1 MKTSKFFA
9 LGIIFFALSS
19 FRVTGV
25 EVKGAQL
32 NNPDDG
38 NYVVVIGAFSIQQ
51 NAVKFTSKA
60 SQLNMDAKYEMNQS
74 RHLYYVYVLTTNDK
88 KQAID
93 EALRLRK
100 DSPYNDTWVFHGNF
114 GSSNSASNG
123 SDINPA
129 TAETISHVNAN
140 DPTVPSEK
148 TTTTESEQIADTKK
162 ETTTEKAAAVVAAA
176 TITNS
181 ASGEKEVPATDST
194 KTVETPEV
202 EISGKAYFFKIF
214 RSDDQTQ
221 VEGDIDVIDA
231 ERSRKIGTFTG
242 NKRVGIADPKNKE
255 GKISFV
261 CEIFGYR
268 KVLRDLNYSN
278 PVGDDIQ
285 IDENQTTVVPF
296 ELVRLQKGD
305 VAVMYNVFFFK
316 DAAIMRPESRF
327 EVTSLLQ
334 MLQENPKYKIK
345 IHGHTNGGAHGRIIS
360 LNDDNKDYF
369 ALNNTKDGIGSAKEL
384 SEQRAGVVK
393 EFLVSNGI
401 DEKRMEV
408 KAWGGKKPLYDKHSP
423 QAQSNVRVEIEIL
436 EN

>member
-1 MKTSKFFA
+1 MKTLNFFA

-19 FRVTGV
+19 FRATGL

-60 SQLNMDAKYEMNQS
+60 SQLHMDAKYEMNQS

-100 DSPYNDTWVFHGNF
+100 ESPYNDTWVFHGNF
-114 GSSNSASNG
+114 GSSNSASSG

-129 TAETISHVNAN
+129 TAEAISHVNTSDA
-140 DPTVPSEK
+140 TVPSEK
-148 TTTTESEQIADTKK
+148 TTNAESEQTAN
-162 ETTTEKAAAVVAAA
+162 TEKNAAVVAAA
-176 TITNS
+176 TVPNS
-181 ASGEKEVPATDST
+181 ASGEKELATNDST
-194 KTVETPEV
+194 KSVETPEV
-202 EISGKAYFFKIF
+202 EVSGKAYYFKIF

-231 ERSRKIGTFTG
+231 ERSRKMGTFTG

-268 KVLRDLNYSN
+268 KVLRDLNYTN
-278 PVGDDIQ
+278 PVGEDIQ

-360 LNDDNKDYF
+360 MKDDNKDFF